1 MVCSWSQ
8 RLYHFKALDPAQWL
22 ANLYGCERELPPS
35 KPNLSVPHLVHYSRQ
50 NLDNLQS
57 QSRRILHYS
66 PQYRASHHYNSNYCR
81 PACASPFCI
90 RSRSCASAS
99 SLHSSERA
107 TSTHASTSRTCL
119 CGTHATYRYP
129 LQSG

>member
-8 RLYHFKALDPAQWL
+8 RLYHFKALDPAQWP

-35 KPNLSVPHLVHYSRQ
+35 KPNLSVPHLVYYSRQ

-57 QSRRILHYS
+57 QSCRILLYS
-66 PQYRASHHYNSNYCR
+66 SQYRSSHHYYSNYCR

-90 RSRSCASAS
+90 RSGSSASAS
-99 SLHSSERA
+99 SLPSLQSSERA
-107 TSTHASTSRTCL
+107 TSTHASTSGTRL
-119 CGTHATYRYP
+119 CRTHATP
-129 LQSG
+129 GKH